1 MTTRLWVWLLAL
13 PCIGCKAGELGSGT
27 SAAPTSAADRLAQ
40 MRQEFFGFDEVPDS
54 TLIAEHIQ
62 QVFADYDFPDEDGH

>member
-1 MTTRLWVWLLAL
+1 
-13 PCIGCKAGELGSGT
+13 
-27 SAAPTSAADRLAQ
+27 